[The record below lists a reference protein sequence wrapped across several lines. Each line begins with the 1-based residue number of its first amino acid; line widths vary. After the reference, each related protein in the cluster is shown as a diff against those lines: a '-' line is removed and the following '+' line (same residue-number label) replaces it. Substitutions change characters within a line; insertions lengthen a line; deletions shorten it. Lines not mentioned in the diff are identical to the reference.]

1 MDRRAFLGMLA
12 GGLLAAP
19 LAAEGQHPGRVPR
32 VGYLVLGDSS
42 NPVTSSVRNLFK
54 EALRDE
60 GYIEAQDV
68 EIVDRYEADF
78 AGLRNA
84 AKDLVR
90 LNVDVIVAGGTAG
103 GLAARQATS
112 TIPIVAG
119 SLADP
124 VADGLAAS
132 LARPG
137 GNITG
142 NTFLAPQLGPKR
154 LQLLQEVVPR
164 IKRLAA
170 LQHPRVYSELTMRTM
185 ATELDEIAK
194 ASGIERRRICSYGPG
209 KSERTCCLSQSDVLS
224 ALSAAR

>member
-1 MDRRAFLGMLA
+1 MMDRRAFIMA
-12 GGLLAAP
+12 AVGGLLAAP
-19 LAAEGQHPGRVPR
+19 LAAEAQHPGRVPR

-68 EIVDRYEADF
+68 ENVNRYEADL

-103 GLAARQATS
+103 GLAARQATN

-124 VADGLAAS
+124 VADGLVAS
-132 LARPG
+132 LGLEVISPG
-137 GNITG
+137 TPFSLRSSGPNASSCSKKSFPASNDSPRSSI
-142 NTFLAPQLGPKR
+142 LA
-154 LQLLQEVVPR
+154 
-164 IKRLAA
+164 
-170 LQHPRVYSELTMRTM
+170 ST
-185 ATELDEIAK
+185 
-194 ASGIERRRICSYGPG
+194 AS
-209 KSERTCCLSQSDVLS
+209 
-224 ALSAAR
+224 